1 MDIFSPH
8 NILKFGGASNRAIPT
23 LPEQGFLFDRLL
35 LELLL
40 EQSLAEYQDDSGI
53 ETWGN
58 LMNFIE
64 LCISV
69 MFIKLIYLIQMGES
83 VAGHSQPDFISI
95 DSPTRIHHYQPL
107 TNSMNHSLY
116 C

>member
-1 MDIFSPH
+1 MDVFSPRS
-8 NILKFGGASNRAIPT
+8 ILKFGGASNRAIPT
-23 LPEQGFLFDRLL
+23 LPEHGFLFDRLL

-69 MFIKLIYLIQMGES
+69 MFIKLIYLIQIGES
-83 VAGHSQPDFISI
+83 VAGHSQADIHRFPNPY
-95 DSPTRIHHYQPL
+95 SPLASTNHY
-107 TNSMNHSLY
+107 MNHSLY